1 VGTTIRI
8 HLRTE
13 ESLPDRAPAGG
24 IGDAHG
30 ESGASLARTHDE
42 A

>member
-1 VGTTIRI
+1 VVALSG
-8 HLRTE
+8 
-13 ESLPDRAPAGG
+13 APAGDV
-24 IGDAHG
+24 GDAHG